1 MKKILLVDD
10 SSTIRE
16 EVSKSILSQNKEVEL
31 LEAENGVVGLKQ
43 ITEHPDVALIFLDVN
58 MPEMDG
64 ITMLKRLKSD
74 HDMSNL
80 NVVMLTTEASPE
92 LKTTAKENGARAWLL
107 KPFND
112 EKIKKVLDKLL

>member
-80 NVVMLTTEASPE
+80 NVVMLTTEASPD

>member
-1 MKKILLVDD
+1 MVDD